1 MNHENENANPNPS
14 NPFVAE
20 ALEAFPPGDVEK
32 FWGMD
37 EKTFCMLMHLSPFA
51 NYVVPSSGLILPIV
65 MWATNKDQS
74 PMIDQHGRNIFNFML
89 SMFIYS
95 IALLFLTLIMAFL
108 TAIAIGMPVGL
119 FIGIPL
125 IMVLG
130 IAAIVLPIL
139 AAVKASKGEHW
150 PYPLCIRFF
159 K

>member
-1 MNHENENANPNPS
+1 MNHENENANSNPS
-14 NPFVAE
+14 NSFVAE

-37 EKTFCMLMHLSPFA
+37 EKTFCMLMHLAQFA
-51 NYVVPSSGLILPIV
+51 GNVVPGGGIILPIV

-74 PMIDQHGRNIFNFML
+74 QMIDQHGRNIFNFML
-89 SMFIYS
+89 SMFIYG
-95 IALLFLTLIMAFL
+95 ATLLFLTLIMAVL
-108 TAIAIGMPVGL
+108 SAII
-119 FIGIPL
+119 IGIPL
-125 IMVLG
+125 GFFLG
-130 IAAIVLPIL
+130 IPLVMAIGIAVIVLPII